1 MKRMIQMEGARRGYK
16 EKKIVKERA
25 PFSETSC
32 CFLHPLAEKVP
43 PIYLEPKMNFETEC
57 WILEIYLRAIA
68 GHAVRQPNY
77 GNQNEMWSSR
87 KAAPVAIAID
97 LGL

>member
-1 MKRMIQMEGARRGYK
+1 
-16 EKKIVKERA
+16 
-25 PFSETSC
+25 
-32 CFLHPLAEKVP
+32 
-43 PIYLEPKMNFETEC
+43 MNFETGC
-57 WILEIYLRAIA
+57 WILEINLRAIA

-77 GNQNEMWSSR
+77 GNTKELWSSR